1 MTMNDKCKTLREL
14 LAQPRL
20 IQMMGAYDALS
31 AQLAERAG
39 FELLHVGGYCLSAAH
54 FAMPDVGML
63 TMSEMLGFVRTIAA
77 RTTRPIIADIDDGY
91 GNHLNV
97 TRAIEEF
104 ENAGVAGVHM
114 EDQMLPKRCGHMQ
127 GKRLV
132 SKAAM
137 VTKIRAAIAARKN
150 PDFVIV
156 ARTDAIAVN
165 GFDDAIDRGKA
176 YEDAGADVIFVE
188 AIENEAQA
196 ALVPK
201 TFSVPTMFNWCIGGK
216 TPMLPA
222 ALIEKMGFRLL
233 MFPDVLFP
241 VVKCLQDFFGEVRR
255 EGTYAGFADRIVP
268 FEQFNDLV
276 GMKRVE
282 ELDRLYDPV

>member
-1 MTMNDKCKTLREL
+1 MNDKCRTLRDL
-14 LAQPRL
+14 IAQPRL

-39 FELLHVGGYCLSAAH
+39 FEILHVGGYCLSAAH
-54 FAMPDVGML
+54 FAMPDVGTL
-63 TMSEMLGFVRTIAA
+63 TMSEVLGFVRTIAA

-104 ENAGVAGVHM
+104 ERAGAAGVHM

-132 SKAAM
+132 SKEAM
-137 VTKIRAAIAARKN
+137 VTKIRAAVAARTN

-156 ARTDAIAVN
+156 ARTDAVAVS
-165 GFDDAIDRGKA
+165 GFDDALDRGRA
-176 YEDAGADVIFVE
+176 YEAAGADVIFVE
-188 AIENEAQA
+188 AIETEEQA

-201 TFSVPTMFNWCIGGK
+201 SFSVPTLFNWCIGGK
-216 TPMLPA
+216 TPTLPA
-222 ALIEKMGFRLL
+222 ARIEEMGFRLL
-233 MFPDVLFP
+233 MFPDILFP
-241 VVKCLQDFFGEVRR
+241 VVKCLQDFHAEVRR
-255 EGTYAGFADRIVP
+255 EGTYLGFADRIVP
-268 FEQFNDLV
+268 FQEFNDLV

-282 ELDRLYDPV
+282 ELDRLYDPA